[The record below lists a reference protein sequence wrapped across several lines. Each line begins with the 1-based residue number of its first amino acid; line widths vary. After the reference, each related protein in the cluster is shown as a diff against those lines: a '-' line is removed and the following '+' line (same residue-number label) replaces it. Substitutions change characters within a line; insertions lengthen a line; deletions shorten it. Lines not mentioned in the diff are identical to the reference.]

1 MWKGFLESISNSNVR
16 VSEETIDDTNPIFTL
31 KQEQTHAIFSDS
43 RISIFL
49 ETIKKMNTL
58 MRFVACCGK
67 RRGQKENI
75 VLPRCVHHQTNKA
88 STYSRRRT
96 RSDPQSCHVRSPE
109 TRRREPKNKHIKS
122 PNKTNLDKTI
132 TAKANA
138 EKGIPGSAPH
148 FFWGVDGRF
157 RSEARSGHLSLTHGP
172 AGNRTTTGNL
182 SGISTSS
189 TLCCNSLQQQ
199 HLNDCNQHSAQL
211 HIVS

>member
-148 FFWGVDGRF
+148 FFWGGRRPF
-157 RSEARSGHLSLTHGP
+157 SL
-172 AGNRTTTGNL
+172 
-182 SGISTSS
+182 
-189 TLCCNSLQQQ
+189 
-199 HLNDCNQHSAQL
+199 
-211 HIVS
+211 